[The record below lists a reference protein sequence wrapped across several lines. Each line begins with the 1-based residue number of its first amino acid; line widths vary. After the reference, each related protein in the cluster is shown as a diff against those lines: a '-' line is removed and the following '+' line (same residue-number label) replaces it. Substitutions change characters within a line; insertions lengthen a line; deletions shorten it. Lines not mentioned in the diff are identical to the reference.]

1 MPQHKS
7 AVKRVRQNARRE
19 VRNKAD
25 LSRIK
30 TLIKHVRSATE
41 KKNAEAALKTAVKF
55 LDRLGAKGIIH
66 RNKASN
72 QKSKLTRFV
81 RAMK

>member
-7 AVKRVRQNARRE
+7 AVKRVRQNARRQA
-19 VRNKAD
+19 RNKAD

-30 TLIKHVRSATE
+30 TLVKNVRSATE
-41 KKNAEAALKTAVKF
+41 KKNAEVALKTAVQF
-55 LDRLGAKGIIH
+55 LDRLAAKGVIH